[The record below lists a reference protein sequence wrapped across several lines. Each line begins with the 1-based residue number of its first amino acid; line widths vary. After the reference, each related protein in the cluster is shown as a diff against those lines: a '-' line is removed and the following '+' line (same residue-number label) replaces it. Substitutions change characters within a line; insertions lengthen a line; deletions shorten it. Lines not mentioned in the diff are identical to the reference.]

1 MKTIQ
6 KNENKVRTFL
16 IIMAVLMFFTMMYI
30 ARYSYTIDH
39 WEYQMVYSGD
49 SLWAIADRAGGDD
62 VMTRTV
68 IRLIQDKNELDGTT
82 IHPGQQLLVPVF
94 K

>member
-1 MKTIQ
+1 MKART
-6 KNENKVRTFL
+6 ENKVRTFL
-16 IIMAVLMFFTMMYI
+16 IIMAIFMLFTMMFI
-30 ARYSYTIDH
+30 QRYGYTIDH
-39 WEYQMVYSGD
+39 WEYKMVYSGD
-49 SLWAIADRAGGDD
+49 SLWAIADRAGGDE

-68 IRLIQDKNELDGTT
+68 IRLIQDKNNLDGTT

>member
-1 MKTIQ
+1 MKART
-6 KNENKVRTFL
+6 ENKVRTFL
-16 IIMAVLMFFTMMYI
+16 IIMVIFMLFTMMFI
-30 ARYSYTIDH
+30 QRYGYTIDH
-39 WEYQMVYSGD
+39 WEYKMVYSGD
-49 SLWAIADRAGGDD
+49 SLWAIADRAGGDE

-68 IRLIQDKNELDGTT
+68 IRLIQDKNNLDGTT

>member
-1 MKTIQ
+1 MKART
-6 KNENKVRTFL
+6 ENKVRTFL
-16 IIMAVLMFFTMMYI
+16 IIMAVLMFFTMMII

-49 SLWAIADRAGGDD
+49 SLWAIADRAGGDE

-68 IRLIQDKNELDGTT
+68 IRLIQDKNGLEGTT
-82 IHPGQQLLVPVF
+82 LHPGQQIQVPVF

>member
-1 MKTIQ
+1 MKATT
-6 KNENKVRTFL
+6 ENKVRTFL
-16 IIMAVLMFFTMMYI
+16 IIMAILMFFVMMLV

-49 SLWAIADRAGGDD
+49 SLWAIADRAGGDE

-68 IRLIQDKNELDGTT
+68 IRLIQEKNELDGTT
-82 IHPGQQLLVPVF
+82 LHPGQQLLVPVF